1 MHPGTGSP
9 RPPSLFS
16 VAGDFLPVPALQK
29 LNPASVTAVRPLA
42 ATTSHPSSSS
52 SIHFSQLTIRG
63 SIRAFKESE
72 DCLSAVALLFG
83 GRWGG

>member
-16 VAGDFLPVPALQK
+16 VAGDFLPVPALRK

-42 ATTSHPSSSS
+42 ATTSIPPRPH
-52 SIHFSQLTIRG
+52 
-63 SIRAFKESE
+63 
-72 DCLSAVALLFG
+72 LSTSLGLQ
-83 GRWGG
+83 